1 MPRSNA
7 ISLRAWSG
15 DNLKLLGPLPSAG
28 SVLVL
33 LALAVLLARGDWRL
47 AAGIVLVALILFC
60 SLAAPHYLGLFA
72 MLAFLGTAMPIVNR
86 GGALNQYR
94 WIMLVTMALG
104 LLLRNSMQ
112 ASSSRW
118 HPVHFSLALFVF
130 CAAVSSSYSV
140 NGLMTLLKAGTFG
153 CLLLGVLL
161 YGRLETRHESE
172 SSCKL
177 LGQLYWCALL
187 AGLGC
192 IMAELH
198 LLPQTRG
205 YFAGPFGNANSL
217 GAFIPFIVPVV
228 LLKLSESFEKA
239 PAIRALNVAL
249 TIAFLVFLIMSR
261 SRGGIVATIVG
272 CAWWLYF
279 SYRKIFAQF
288 VVGVLLAGVILFAY
302 FPAYVDSLNRVYVQK
317 GGTYVL
323 QSRGKLLQDTW
334 DAAMESP
341 VIGVGFGV
349 AKGYSEDWEF
359 GFGSG
364 GMGREKM
371 NSILASVEEVGIV
384 GSVFLVFPLAWVFV
398 TAARRLLLIR
408 RFHPSAGEFWT
419 VLTLSAC
426 LIGGLT
432 NSLSEAWLTAAG
444 FFSAIMFWLI
454 FGVLAARL
462 TIPFQ
467 APQ

>member
-1 MPRSNA
+1 MRVWP
-7 ISLRAWSG
+7 G
-15 DNLKLLGPLPSAG
+15 DNLRLLGPLPSAG
-28 SVLVL
+28 SILAL
-33 LALAVLLARGDWRL
+33 LALAILLARGDWKL
-47 AAGIVLVALILFC
+47 AAGVVLVTLILFC

-72 MLAFLGTAMPIVNR
+72 LLAFLGTAMPIVNR

-94 WIMLVTMALG
+94 WIMLVTMAMG

-112 ASSSRW
+112 GSSSHW
-118 HPVHFSLALFVF
+118 HLVHFSLLLFVF
-130 CAAVSSSYSV
+130 CATVSSFYSV
-140 NGLMTLLKAGTFG
+140 NSLMTLLKEGTFG
-153 CLLLGVLL
+153 CLLLGALL

-177 LGQLYWCALL
+177 LEHLYWCALL

-192 IMAELH
+192 LLAVLNV
-198 LLPQTRG
+198 LPQRGG
-205 YFAGPFGNANSL
+205 YFAGPFANANAL
-217 GAFIPFIVPVV
+217 GAFIPFIAPI
-228 LLKLSESFEKA
+228 LLVKLSQSFEKG
-239 PAIRALNVAL
+239 PATRALNIAI
-249 TIAFLVFLIMSR
+249 TIGFLVFLFMSR
-261 SRGGIVATIVG
+261 SRGGIVATIAG

-279 SYRKIFAQF
+279 SYRKIFGQF
-288 VVGVLLAGVILFAY
+288 IVGVVLAGVILFAY

-317 GGTYVL
+317 GSTYVL

-349 AKGYSEDWEF
+349 SKGYSEDWEF
-359 GFGSG
+359 GFESG
-364 GMGREKM
+364 GAGREKM
-371 NSILASVEEVGIV
+371 NSVLAAVEEVGIV
-384 GSVFLVFPLAWVFV
+384 GSIFLVLPLVWVFA

-408 RFHPSAGEFWT
+408 RFHPSAEEFWT

-426 LIGGLT
+426 LFGGFA

-462 TIPFQ
+462 TIPFRTAQ
-467 APQ
+467 WTSTQ

>member
-1 MPRSNA
+1 
-7 ISLRAWSG
+7 LRVWPGA
-15 DNLKLLGPLPSAG
+15 NLKLLAPLPSAG
-28 SVLVL
+28 SVLAL

-47 AAGIVLVALILFC
+47 AGGIVIVALILFS

-72 MLAFLGTAMPIVNR
+72 LLGFLGTAMPIVNQ

-94 WIMLVTMALG
+94 WAILLVMALG

-112 ASSSRW
+112 ASSARW
-118 HPVHFSLALFVF
+118 HPMHFSLLLFVI

-153 CLLLGVLL
+153 CLILGVLL

-177 LGQLYWCALL
+177 LEHLYWCAGLV
-187 AGLGC
+187 GLGC
-192 IMAELH
+192 VLARVGV
-198 LLPQTRG
+198 LPAGPTFFQ
-205 YFAGPFGNANSL
+205 GPFGNPNSL
-217 GAFIPFIVPVV
+217 GAFIPFIAPVL
-228 LLKLSESFEKA
+228 LLKLAQSSEKA

-249 TIAFLVFLIMSR
+249 TIGFLVFLILSR
-261 SRGGIVATIVG
+261 SRGGIVATIVACG
-272 CAWWLYF
+272 WWLYF
-279 SYRKIFAQF
+279 SSRKVFAWF
-288 VVGVLLAGVILFAY
+288 VVGVLLAVVILLAY
-302 FPAYVDSLNRVYVQK
+302 FPAYSESLNRVYVQK
-317 GGTYVL
+317 GSTYVL
-323 QSRGKLLQDTW
+323 QSRGKLLQASW

-349 AKGYSEDWEF
+349 AKGYSEDWQF
-359 GFGSG
+359 GFESG
-364 GMGREKM
+364 KAGREKM
-371 NSILASVEEVGIV
+371 NSLLAAVEEVGIV
-384 GSVFLVFPLAWVFV
+384 GSVFLVFPLAWVLV
-398 TAARRLLLIR
+398 TAARRLLRIR

-426 LIGGLT
+426 LLGGLA

-462 TIPFQ
+462 TIPFRV
-467 APQ
+467 PR

>member
-1 MPRSNA
+1 
-7 ISLRAWSG
+7 
-15 DNLKLLGPLPSAG
+15 
-28 SVLVL
+28 L

-47 AAGIVLVALILFC
+47 AGGIVIVALILFS

-72 MLAFLGTAMPIVNR
+72 LLGFLGTAMPIVNQ

-94 WIMLVTMALG
+94 WAILLVMALG

-112 ASSSRW
+112 ASSARW
-118 HPVHFSLALFVF
+118 HPMHFSLLLFVI

-153 CLLLGVLL
+153 CLILGVLL

-177 LGQLYWCALL
+177 LEHLYWCAGLV
-187 AGLGC
+187 GLGC
-192 IMAELH
+192 VLARVGV
-198 LLPQTRG
+198 LPAGPTFFQ
-205 YFAGPFGNANSL
+205 GPFGNPNSL
-217 GAFIPFIVPVV
+217 GAFIPFIAPVL
-228 LLKLSESFEKA
+228 LLKLAQSSEKA

-249 TIAFLVFLIMSR
+249 TIGFLVFLILSR
-261 SRGGIVATIVG
+261 SRGGIVATIVACG
-272 CAWWLYF
+272 WWLYF
-279 SYRKIFAQF
+279 SSRKVFAWF
-288 VVGVLLAGVILFAY
+288 VVGVLLAVVILLAY
-302 FPAYVDSLNRVYVQK
+302 FPAYSESLNRVYVQK
-317 GGTYVL
+317 GSTYVL
-323 QSRGKLLQDTW
+323 QSRGKLLQASW

-349 AKGYSEDWEF
+349 AKGYSEDWQF
-359 GFGSG
+359 GFESG
-364 GMGREKM
+364 KAGREKM
-371 NSILASVEEVGIV
+371 NSLLAAVEEVGIV
-384 GSVFLVFPLAWVFV
+384 GSVFLVFPLAWVLV
-398 TAARRLLLIR
+398 TAARRLLRIR

-426 LIGGLT
+426 LLGGLA

-462 TIPFQ
+462 TIPFRV
-467 APQ
+467 PR